1 MEPKRAR
8 IDRNF
13 MHNSIEF
20 SIHFC
25 SLFGG
30 SGGGPDPRS
39 DWQGPIKSGVRPFR
53 PRLGK
58 PSERGA
64 ETIRKA
70 PRNEARKRRKK
81 QGKFARISHRFWSSE
96 SSQKE
101 ARDPLKMHAK
111 SLPKSVEK
119 RGRFWRDFS
128 EIPSSKNGAQ
138 NPPESIQKR
147 QRKLLRFFMI
157 FHGFST
163 HFGEGP

>member
-1 MEPKRAR
+1 MA
-8 IDRNF
+8 
-13 MHNSIEF
+13 F
-20 SIHFC
+20 SIP
-25 SLFGG
+25 SRSPFGG

-53 PRLGK
+53 PRLEK
-58 PSERGA
+58 PSESGA

-70 PRNEARKRRKK
+70 PRNEARKRRKN
-81 QGKFARISHRFWSSE
+81 QGKFEGISHRFWSSE

-119 RGRFWRDFS
+119 RGRFWTDFS

-157 FHGFST
+157 FHGFWT